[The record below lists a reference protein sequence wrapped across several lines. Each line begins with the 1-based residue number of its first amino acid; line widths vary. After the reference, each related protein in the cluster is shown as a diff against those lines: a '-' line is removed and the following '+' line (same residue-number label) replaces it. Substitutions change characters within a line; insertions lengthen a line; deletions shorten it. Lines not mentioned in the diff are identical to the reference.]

1 MLFLVK
7 IILFILAA
15 NNAAANDGAKA
26 AYESSRL
33 FEAYKSEHKDSL
45 LGDIEATAEVMN
57 EFARQIPSDAL
68 SDAQDTLNSSNQY
81 NTDDRRSSIFEK
93 GTIVG
98 GISNEFFAKAEQARR
113 SAANLEKEDQLY
125 IFVSRSMPE
134 ELIRAYS
141 LDASYSGAVV
151 VMRGVSEGET
161 LDSFIRGEFVKN
173 IKPSG
178 VGALAQI
185 DPRLFDA
192 FSVDVVPSI
201 VYTSSSLAGICMDA
215 QSTQHNC
222 TKANDDEF
230 YKISGSVT
238 VKYALEKF
246 IKSGADDG
254 ANRFLSALKS
264 NYQTGDPVNEKEIAG
279 IDFDTFKERLGLVD
293 APETNRGDFVFEE
306 GTDILKT
313 HTLQTPFGPIQA
325 PVGIKGMLKNI
336 GNMEVVHD

>member
-7 IILFILAA
+7 IIFIILAA
-15 NNAAANDGAKA
+15 NNAAANDAAKA

-45 LGDIEATAEVMN
+45 FDDIEATAEVMS
-57 EFARQIPSDAL
+57 EFARQMPSDAL
-68 SDAQDTLNSSNQY
+68 GDAQDTLNSASQY
-81 NTDDRRSSIFEK
+81 NTDERRSSIFKK

-98 GISNEFFAKAEQARR
+98 GISNEFFANAEQARR

-125 IFVSRSMPE
+125 IFVSRSMPD

-151 VMRGVSEGET
+151 VMRGISEGET
-161 LDSFIRGEFVKN
+161 LDSFIRGEFIKN
-173 IKPSG
+173 IKPNG
-178 VGALAQI
+178 AGALAQI

-201 VYTSSSLAGICMDA
+201 VYTSSSLAGVCMDG

-238 VKYALEKF
+238 VKYALEQF
-246 IKSGADDG
+246 IENGADDG
-254 ANRFLSALKS
+254 ASRFLAALKS
-264 NYQTGDPVNEKEIAG
+264 NYKTGELAMDKEITG
-279 IDFDTFKERLGLVD
+279 VDFDTFKERLGLVE
-293 APETNRGDFVFEE
+293 APEINKGDFVFEE
-306 GTDILKT
+306 DTDILKT

-325 PVGIKGMLKNI
+325 PVGIKGMLKNV
-336 GNMEVVHD
+336 GGLEVVND